1 MSLKHDYDGED
12 WCPKC
17 DTHFIEP
24 FTCKCF
30 PTTKH
35 PKGQKPLD
43 RALKE
48 LHKPKETKMSET
60 KDLTVKANHE
70 IARTESITWTQEQT
84 QLIKDTICKGAT
96 DSELKLFLHVS
107 QKTGLDPFVRQIY
120 SIGRWDSRLGREIQ
134 QTQISIDGARL
145 VAERSGKYKGQ
156 LGPFWCGDDG
166 VWKDVW
172 LDPKN
177 PPRASKVGII
187 KDGFD
192 EPLWGTATWDQYVQ
206 TDKNGNPTHMWKK
219 LGPVMIA
226 KCAEMLGLRKAFP
239 QDLSGLYSAEEMDQ
253 ASSGQDEN
261 FDKRSAGNKD
271 PNATTP
277 GNKTPPPG
285 DKKKEEPKQK
295 AADKKKD
302 DIPDAQVV
310 DDKKKDEPKKPTPEE
325 TVIQTILAQSKEA
338 TDGMNDTDKKKFM
351 AEFWGAGGLPAL
363 KKKALGELKDI
374 TKTIQK
380 HLDKKKEEAPLPSDS
395 DIPGEEDFKFEEN

>member
-1 MSLKHDYDGED
+1 
-12 WCPKC
+12 
-17 DTHFIEP
+17 
-24 FTCKCF
+24 
-30 PTTKH
+30 
-35 PKGQKPLD
+35 
-43 RALKE
+43 
-48 LHKPKETKMSET
+48 MSET
-60 KDLTVKANHE
+60 KDLAVKANHE

-206 TDKNGNPTHMWKK
+206 TDKNGNPTMMWRK

-253 ASSGQDEN
+253 ATSGQDEN
-261 FDKRSAGNKD
+261 FDKRTASNKD

-285 DKKKEEPKQK
+285 DKKKEEPKEK
-295 AADKKKD
+295 VADKKKD

-310 DDKKKDEPKKPTPEE
+310 ENKKKDEPKKLTPEE

-338 TDGMNDTDKKKFM
+338 TDGMNDTDKKAFM
-351 AEFWGAGGLPAL
+351 KEFWGDGGLPAL
-363 KKKALGELKDI
+363 KKKALGQLKDI
-374 TKTIQK
+374 MKTIQK
-380 HLDKKKEEAPLPSDS
+380 HLDKKKEEVPLPSES
-395 DIPGEEDFKFEEN
+395 EIPGEDEFNFEEN